1 MKMRLEHDSIGD
13 IEVVDDKYW
22 GAQTQR
28 SLMNF
33 PIGTEKMPK
42 EIINAFLLLK
52 KACAIANMSY
62 GKLDE
67 LRGNAITTACNDFL
81 GGDLVEHF
89 PLAVWQTGSGTQSN
103 MNTNEVLA
111 NRATEILNGS
121 FRNKAQIIKN
131 RLVHPNCLLYTSDA
145 ADD

>member
-111 NRATEILNGS
+111 NRATEILNG
-121 FRNKAQIIKN
+121 
-131 RLVHPNCLLYTSDA
+131 
-145 ADD
+145 

>member
-1 MKMRLEHDSIGD
+1 MEEKRTGFRLEHDSIGD

-67 LRGNAITTACNDFL
+67 LRGNAITTACNDFKRYTATTPIH
-81 GGDLVEHF
+81 VRHNIVN
-89 PLAVWQTGSGTQSN
+89 LAQ
-103 MNTNEVLA
+103 
-111 NRATEILNGS
+111 
-121 FRNKAQIIKN
+121 
-131 RLVHPNCLLYTSDA
+131 
-145 ADD
+145 